1 MSSLLDSLVH
11 FAASHPGLAYLAL
24 FLAALLEAVPVLG
37 SLVPGSTVILALS
50 ALIPGGEISLAGAL
64 ASAVAGAL
72 IGDGAA
78 YWTGHRAQ
86 RRILSAWPLSI
97 YPDVVARAEAFFLRY
112 GTWAVLFGRF
122 VPPIRAFVPVTAGAL
137 QMKPARFFAVDVPAI
152 LLWAP
157 AHVLPGVLAATALE
171 RSHASL
177 HHWLPV
183 LAGVVGTL
191 AVALWAYRRW
201 KGVEPTS

>member
-11 FAASHPGLAYLAL
+11 FAASHPGLAYLTL
-24 FLAALLEAVPVLG
+24 FLAALLEAVPVVG

-50 ALIPGGEISLAGAL
+50 ALIPGGELSLIGVL
-64 ASAVAGAL
+64 ASAIAGAL

-78 YWTGHRAQ
+78 YWTGHRGQ
-86 RRILSAWPLSI
+86 RRILSTWPLSN
-97 YPDVVARAEAFFLRY
+97 YPDVVAKPEAFFVRY

-122 VPPIRAFVPVTAGAL
+122 VPPIRAFVPVTAGAM
-137 QMKPARFFAVDVPAI
+137 QMTPQRFFAVDVPAI

-157 AHVLPGVLAATALE
+157 AHVLPGVIAATALE
-171 RSHASL
+171 RSHTTL

-183 LAGVVGTL
+183 LAGVAGTL
-191 AVALWAYRRW
+191 LLGLWAYRRW
-201 KGVEPTS
+201 KGTPA